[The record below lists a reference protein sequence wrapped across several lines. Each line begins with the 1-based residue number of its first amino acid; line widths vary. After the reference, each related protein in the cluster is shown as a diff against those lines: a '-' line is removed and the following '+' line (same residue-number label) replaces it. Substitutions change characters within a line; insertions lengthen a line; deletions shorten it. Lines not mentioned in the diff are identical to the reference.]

1 MTKNTKSAIV
11 AIMATD
17 PSISAEQRDAALAAL
32 EGGAKPLA
40 PLLPMVKASEVQR
53 LLGASRTTIWHLRKA
68 GALVPVLAPGSK
80 RVRGFTRQSVE
91 AYLRGNAAAPAE
103 VAS

>member
-1 MTKNTKSAIV
+1 MTKNTKSALV

-32 EGGAKPLA
+32 EGTMSLA
-40 PLLPMVKASEVQR
+40 PLLPVVKPSEVQR
-53 LLGASRTTIWHLRKA
+53 LLGVKRTTIWNLRKA

-80 RVRGFTRQSVE
+80 RVRGFSRESVE

-103 VAS
+103 AAS

>member
-1 MTKNTKSAIV
+1 MTNNTKSALV

-17 PSISAEQRDAALAAL
+17 PTVTAEQRDAALAAL
-32 EGGAKPLA
+32 EGTKSLV
-40 PLLPMVKASEVQR
+40 PLLPVVKTSEVQR
-53 LLGASRTTIWHLRKA
+53 LLGVKRTTIWNLRKA

-80 RVRGFTRQSVE
+80 RVRGFSRESVE

-103 VAS
+103 AAS

>member
-1 MTKNTKSAIV
+1 MTKNTKSALI

-32 EGGAKPLA
+32 EGAKLSA
-40 PLLPMVKASEVQR
+40 PLLPMVKPSEVQR
-53 LLGASRTTIWHLRKA
+53 LLGAGRTTIWHLRKA

-80 RVRGFTRQSVE
+80 RVRGFTRESVE

>member
-1 MTKNTKSAIV
+1 MTKNTKSALV

-32 EGGAKPLA
+32 EGTKPPG
-40 PLLPMVKASEVQR
+40 PLLPMVKSSEVQR
-53 LLGASRTTIWHLRKA
+53 LLGAGRTTIWHLRKA

-80 RVRGFTRQSVE
+80 RVRGFTRESVE

-103 VAS
+103 AAS